1 MITQKLNLSLVPGG
15 VPPRIN
21 VSRYDVGSRT
31 LEFHLINGYSDD
43 FTIPDNS
50 EVILEGSKKDEKIF
64 AYHCTYDGS
73 DVYSNV
79 TRQMTI
85 LAGEVECEL
94 VIIDEEDNVLGSANF
109 VIVVENSPI
118 DDESISEDDI
128 GIFNDY
134 IEQMKELKD
143 EAVSE
148 AGTASKTWAVGGTGT
163 REGEDTDNSKY
174 YCEEAKTT
182 TADAIS
188 EMETIKTDTVTEA
201 EAISKSWAVGGTG
214 ARTGEDTDNSKYYS
228 EQASTTTEEAIKT
241 INTTTQAAIKEMNT
255 IKTQTVTEAET
266 ISKSWAVGGT
276 GARTGENTNN
286 SEYWSN
292 QASNQAVAA
301 AESAAQAAMYAGV
314 VMPKFYLNIEDG
326 YLYYQDGK
334 DIDFKVDEDEA
345 TLYVKIG
352 G

>member
-94 VIIDEEDNVLGSANF
+94 VIIDEEDNILGSANF
-109 VIVVENSPI
+109 VIVVENSPV

-163 REGEDTDNSKY
+163 R
-174 YCEEAKTT
+174 
-182 TADAIS
+182 
-188 EMETIKTDTVTEA
+188 
-201 EAISKSWAVGGTG
+201 
-214 ARTGEDTDNSKYYS
+214 TGEDTDNSKYYS
-228 EQASTTTEEAIKT
+228 EQASSTTEAAIAN
-241 INTTTQAAIKEMNT
+241 INSTTQAAIKEMNA
-255 IKTQTVTEAET
+255 IKTQTVAQSET
-266 ISKSWAVGGT
+266 IAKSWAVGGT

-292 QASNQAVAA
+292 QASNQALAA
-301 AESAAQAAMYAGV
+301 ADSAAQAAMYAGV

-326 YLYYQDGK
+326 YLYYQEGK
-334 DIDFKVDEDEA
+334 DIDFKIDEDEA